1 MCFHLSIYRS
11 RTAESYGNTVLD
23 ILRVVNGK
31 FIPVTAFMP
40 PRLAEINV
48 FSTEMEQKDL
58 ELLIFQR
65 SRREAMG
72 RSWSLR

>member
-1 MCFHLSIYRS
+1 M
-11 RTAESYGNTVLD
+11 
-23 ILRVVNGK
+23 VNGK

-58 ELLIFQR
+58 EFLIFHKDQG
-65 SRREAMG
+65 EKQWG
-72 RSWSLR
+72 DNGV